1 MKTTIIKGSTR
12 RGQELIKRA
21 ETDLG
26 RSLYNV
32 YTTFSQKKAEAYEDC
47 LREKVE
53 DDGDNFRII
62 SASGYKFSVAWEF
75 VFEGHEATK
84 IRTASNTYVVLL
96 DE

>member
-53 DDGDNFRII
+53 DKGDNFRII

-75 VFEGHEATK
+75 SFEGHEATK
-84 IRTASNTYVVLL
+84 IRTADNTYVVLL